1 MPTYNQQVIF
11 WKKTNNNNNKKK
23 GSPAL
28 EKGYDNE
35 SST

>member
-11 WKKTNNNNNKKK
+11 WKKIIIKKK
-23 GSPAL
+23 KMGSPAL

>member
-1 MPTYNQQVIF
+1 VIF
-11 WKKTNNNNNKKK
+11 WKKKNNNKKK
-23 GSPAL
+23 KMGSPAL